1 MITQKNYEIYFADYL
16 DGTLGEAET
25 AELKAFLLVHPEL
38 SKLIEDTD
46 KVKLQKPTFTYLHKE
61 SLKKNRTT
69 GMSGLLCYC
78 SRRRN
83 IDRKGKK
90 AIEGKIC

>member
-61 SLKKNRTT
+61 SLKKTE
-69 GMSGLLCYC
+69 LQ
-78 SRRRN
+78 
-83 IDRKGKK
+83 
-90 AIEGKIC
+90 E

>member
-61 SLKKNRTT
+61 SLKKQNYRNVRII
-69 GMSGLLCYC
+69 MLLEPQ
-78 SRRRN
+78 
-83 IDRKGKK
+83 KK
-90 AIEGKIC
+90 Y

>member
-38 SKLIEDTD
+38 SKLIEDNFRNP
-46 KVKLQKPTFTYLHKE
+46 LLLTYI
-61 SLKKNRTT
+61 KN
-69 GMSGLLCYC
+69 L
-78 SRRRN
+78 
-83 IDRKGKK
+83 
-90 AIEGKIC
+90 